1 MVYSPPSG
9 GIGGTRRGPKGVNF
23 HGRRPVGLFSTPA
36 GRLYGFSTAAGW
48 LYGLH
53 RPLRGRNRGGVFPE
67 RSEVGL
73 FFTPE
78 GRLYGFINDKRF
90 KSICED
96 IVK

>member
-1 MVYSPPSG
+1 MVYISPSG
-9 GIGGTRRGPKGVNF
+9 GEIEGAY
-23 HGRRPVGLFSTPA
+23 FSNVV
-36 GRLYGFSTAAGW
+36 RLAC
-48 LYGLH
+48 
-53 RPLRGRNRGGVFPE
+53 
-67 RSEVGL
+67 